1 MQCLEA
7 NLRRKEIF
15 KFITI
20 FLEEEHGY
28 VDGVILFDVGELF
41 VRRETVIEPTFPNGT
56 YLTSSN
62 PEAWPDNGYK
72 DGYYTIK
79 CDPR

>member
-1 MQCLEA
+1 M
-7 NLRRKEIF
+7 
-15 KFITI
+15 
-20 FLEEEHGY
+20 
-28 VDGVILFDVGELF
+28 DGVILFDVGELF